1 MVSASSLTRV
11 PAPSRVLGALL
22 VLERATAW
30 DAGLMAAGGAAHVIS
45 LLPLTQG
52 RQRAVALELLRRMP
66 RRAAGRGH
74 AATRAPGKKSRWAP
88 PPSLQP

>member
-1 MVSASSLTRV
+1 MAGAASTTRASSV
-11 PAPSRVLGALL
+11 SRMAGALL
-22 VLERATAW
+22 ALERATAS
-30 DAGLMAAGGAAHVIS
+30 DIGLMAAGGVAIVIS
-45 LLPLTQG
+45 LLSLTHG
-52 RQRAVALELLRRMP
+52 KQRAVALELLRRMP